1 MCLLALGLMYSDR
14 MHWLREVR
22 AQLLELSTPFY
33 ALTDLPGRFKD
44 WGSEVSLSRSALIE
58 DNNRL
63 RAEALVLQSKIQK
76 LAALATENV
85 RLRELLNSSALLQD
99 NVVVAEIIGVP
110 PDPLRHLVVVNR
122 GTEDKVYVGQPVLDA
137 NGLFGQ
143 VVEVSSSTCR
153 VLLITDSTH
162 AIPVQVNRNGVR
174 AIAEGTGIIHE
185 LELRHLTETTDIA
198 KGDMLVS
205 SGLGGRFPV
214 GYPVAVVSRVVRDP
228 GQKFL
233 RVVARPM
240 AQLDRSRHVLL
251 LFSAPVTSTAEQSSE
266 PAADAAPA
274 TDSGA
279 KP

>member
-1 MCLLALGLMYSDR
+1 MYADRVAWLAP
-14 MHWLREVR
+14 VR
-22 AQLLELSTPFY
+22 TQLLELSKPLYF
-33 ALTDLPGRFKD
+33 LTDIPARLLD
-44 WGSEVSLSRSALIE
+44 WGSEASQSRSSLIE
-58 DNNRL
+58 ENNRL

-76 LAALATENV
+76 LASLATENV

-99 NVVVAEIIGVP
+99 NVLVAEIIGVS
-110 PDPLRHLVVVNR
+110 PDPNRQLVIVNR
-122 GTEDKVYVGQPVLDA
+122 GTDNGVFVGQPVLDA

-143 VVEVSSSTCR
+143 VIEVSASACR

-174 AIAEGTGIIHE
+174 AIADGTGIIHE
-185 LELRHLTETTDIA
+185 LELRHLTETTDIIE
-198 KGDMLVS
+198 GDMLVS

-214 GYPVAVVSRVVRDP
+214 GYPVATVTRIVRDP
-228 GQKFL
+228 GQQFL

-251 LFSAPVTSTAEQSSE
+251 VFSAPASAGTTPTPAPAPVTETA
-266 PAADAAPA
+266 PAAPVRDK
-274 TDSGA
+274 

>member
-1 MCLLALGLMYSDR
+1 MYSDR
-14 MHWLREVR
+14 VHWLREVR

-33 ALTDLPGRFKD
+33 TITDLPGRLKD
-44 WGSEVSLSRSALIE
+44 WGSEVSLSRSSLIE

-99 NVVVAEIIGVP
+99 NVVVAEIIGVS
-110 PDPLRHLVVVNR
+110 PDPLRHLVLVNR
-122 GTEDKVYVGQPVLDA
+122 GSEDKVFVGQPVLDA

-185 LELRHLTETTDIA
+185 LELRHLTETTDIVE
-198 KGDMLVS
+198 GDMLVS

-214 GYPVAVVSRVVRDP
+214 GYPVATVTRVVRDP

-251 LFSAPVTSTAEQSSE
+251 LFSAP
-266 PAADAAPA
+266 AAPPPSAEAVPA
-274 TDSGA
+274 TEPPTDAGA
-279 KP
+279 KKP

>member
-1 MCLLALGLMYSDR
+1 MYADR
-14 MHWLREVR
+14 MQWLKDVR
-22 AQLLELSTPFY
+22 TQLLELSTPLYF
-33 ALTDLPGRFKD
+33 LTDLPSRFKD
-44 WGSEVSLSRSALIE
+44 WGSDVSVSRSALVE
-58 DNNRL
+58 ENNRM

-76 LAALATENV
+76 LASLATENV

-99 NVVVAEIIGVP
+99 NVVVAEIIGVS

-122 GTEDKVYVGQPVLDA
+122 GSDDNVFVGQPVLDA

-143 VVEVSSSTCR
+143 VIEVSASNCR

-174 AIAEGTGIIHE
+174 AIADGTGIIHE
-185 LELRHLTETTDIA
+185 IELRHLTETTDIA
-198 KGDMLVS
+198 EGDMLIS

-214 GYPVAVVSRVVRDP
+214 GYPVATVTRVVRDP

-251 LFSAPVTSTAEQSSE
+251 LFSAPVTATAAEGQAGSTE
-266 PAADAAPA
+266 PAPEAAPA
-274 TDSGA
+274 AQA
-279 KP
+279 KQP

>member
-1 MCLLALGLMYSDR
+1 MYSDR
-14 MHWLREVR
+14 VHWLRDVR

-33 ALTDLPGRFKD
+33 FLTDLPSRLKD

-58 DNNRL
+58 DNNHL

-99 NVVVAEIIGVP
+99 NVVVAEIIGVS
-110 PDPLRHLVVVNR
+110 PDPLRHLVIVNR
-122 GTEDKVYVGQPVLDA
+122 GSEDKVFVGQPVLDA

-153 VLLITDSTH
+153 VLLLTDTTH

-174 AIAEGTGIIHE
+174 AIAEGTGVIYE
-185 LELRHLTETTDIA
+185 LELRHLTETTDIVE
-198 KGDMLVS
+198 GDMLVS

-214 GYPVAVVSRVVRDP
+214 GYPVASVTRVVRDP

-251 LFSAPVTSTAEQSSE
+251 LFSAPATSVPAPKEDAAT
-266 PAADAAPA
+266 PAA
-274 TDSGA
+274 TEA